1 MLNSAEFTGLS
12 VQEAKEKIT
21 EKVIEIGV
29 GEKQVNYKMQ
39 DWPFNRQRYWG
50 EPFPVVFCDKCG
62 TVALSEEDLPL
73 TLPETN
79 DYTPNEFGDS
89 PISKCEDWVNC
100 KCPKCGAK
108 AKREIDTMPNWAGS
122 SWYWLRYIDP
132 HNDKEFANFE
142 KLKYWGSVDCYM
154 GGVEHVTRHILYAFF
169 WQNFLYEIGVVPT
182 RQPFARKLGNGL
194 VLDDTGKKMS
204 KSSVNGVAPNQIT
217 EQYGADVARMHLAF
231 LGAYEDNIAWT
242 YDGINGVTSFLNKVW
257 NLQDNIQGEEITDKH
272 KIKLNQLIKKV
283 GEDYENASLNTATA
297 SFMGFINV
305 VKESGYISKDE
316 YKTFLILL
324 NPLVPHITSEIYE
337 RVYGGDIANET
348 WPKYDEKFLQE
359 NELELPIQINGK
371 VRKKVQIS
379 KDATQEQVIELCVN
393 AGIIEKSNIKKVI
406 YIQNK
411 IVNFII

>member
-1 MLNSAEFTGLS
+1 
-12 VQEAKEKIT
+12 
-21 EKVIEIGV
+21 
-29 GEKQVNYKMQ
+29 
-39 DWPFNRQRYWG
+39 
-50 EPFPVVFCDKCG
+50 
-62 TVALSEEDLPL
+62 
-73 TLPETN
+73 
-79 DYTPNEFGDS
+79 
-89 PISKCEDWVNC
+89 
-100 KCPKCGAK
+100 
-108 AKREIDTMPNWAGS
+108 
-122 SWYWLRYIDP
+122 
-132 HNDKEFANFE
+132 
-142 KLKYWGSVDCYM
+142 M

-337 RVYGGDIANET
+337 RVYGIS
-348 WPKYDEKFLQE
+348 PIKYLNNLRIDKAKSML
-359 NELELPIQINGK
+359 LIDSLHRCPRNGRRYCK
-371 VRKKVQIS
+371 R
-379 KDATQEQVIELCVN
+379 DLA
-393 AGIIEKSNIKKVI
+393 
-406 YIQNK
+406 K
-411 IVNFII
+411 IL